1 MFSWASLA
9 SYGLPCVRVS
19 PKIAYPCQR
28 AALSNIIALLAAFP
42 ILAFVPKKAKH
53 VLWKGRSIL
62 LLLIMLVLVGGLA
75 FMLMRKPER
84 QTFSLNIYPRQ
95 ASKTPISEIFVANG
109 ILRELVDLMGSK
121 GLPFFKSQKEGIKSG
136 PNGLFDRDGVVLI
149 KINCQWPERGGT
161 NTDLLKEL
169 IELLLSHP
177 DGFAGEIV
185 VADNG
190 QGCGSLNW
198 ALNNAEDRSQSA
210 EDVVVLFSNRCNIST
225 YLWDRISTAVQE
237 YEQGD
242 YRDGYVLYPESDPE
256 TGVIVSYP
264 KFMTAYGTYLSFKK
278 GIWDH
283 NTRTYD
289 SERLKVINFPV
300 LKSHSVY
307 GVTAAIKNYMGVI
320 SQPLT
325 DTHSLIGKGALG
337 KVMVETRIPTLN
349 ILDAIWINPIPRGGP
364 DTTYSEALGVSLVLA
379 STDPVALDYWA
390 SKYILLQAAEIGGY
404 SNRETL
410 DPDNQ
415 SPQTG
420 LAAPFSVYLRNS
432 LDQLLLGGHPF
443 TLDEDRITIYIAGR

>member
-9 SYGLPCVRVS
+9 SYGLPCVRVQS
-19 PKIAYPCQR
+19 PRIAYPCQR

-42 ILAFVPKKAKH
+42 ILAFVPKKAKR

-109 ILRELVDLMGSK
+109 TLRELVDLMGSK
-121 GLPFFKSQKEGIKSG
+121 GLPFFKSQKEGINSG
-136 PNGLFDRDGVVLI
+136 PNGLFDRDDVVLI

-190 QGCGSLNW
+190 QGRGSLNW

-225 YLWDRISTAVQE
+225 YLWDRIASTAVQE

-256 TGVIVSYP
+256 TGVIMSYP

-278 GIWDH
+278 GI
-283 NTRTYD
+283 
-289 SERLKVINFPV
+289 
-300 LKSHSVY
+300 
-307 GVTAAIKNYMGVI
+307 
-320 SQPLT
+320 
-325 DTHSLIGKGALG
+325 
-337 KVMVETRIPTLN
+337 
-349 ILDAIWINPIPRGGP
+349 
-364 DTTYSEALGVSLVLA
+364 
-379 STDPVALDYWA
+379 
-390 SKYILLQAAEIGGY
+390 
-404 SNRETL
+404 
-410 DPDNQ
+410 
-415 SPQTG
+415 
-420 LAAPFSVYLRNS
+420 
-432 LDQLLLGGHPF
+432 
-443 TLDEDRITIYIAGR
+443 